1 MTTGILTRVERID
14 YNHHIG
20 TELRGLRLLDLDDA
34 AIEEIRQLAAER
46 GVLFFRDQA
55 MTLDQQVELGRR
67 LGTLHVHPAA
77 KGPEGYP
84 EVLLVHTDADSKY
97 TAGETWHTDVSCEEQ
112 PPALSMLRVE
122 VIPSVGGDTL
132 WSSMYAAYDLLS
144 DPMKEFLSARQAI
157 HTSDQVYGGRY
168 SMNDTKTPSAI
179 HPAVRTHP
187 LTGRRALYIN
197 SGFTTRIKGVTRRE
211 SDAILKMLFDHVA
224 YEVECQVRFRWE
236 ENSVALWD
244 NRCVQHYASWDY
256 FPETRTGYR
265 VTTVGERP
273 YLAG

>member
-1 MTTGILTRVERID
+1 MTTNVLTSVERID
-14 YNHHIG
+14 YTRHIG
-20 TELRGLRLLDLDDA
+20 TELPGVKLLDLDDA
-34 AIEEIRQLAAER
+34 GIEEIKQLNAER
-46 GVLFFRDQA
+46 GVLFFRDQV

-77 KGPEGYP
+77 PGPKGYP
-84 EVLLVHTDADSKY
+84 EVLLVHTDANSKY
-97 TAGETWHTDVSCEEQ
+97 TAGETWHTDVSCDEE

-122 VIPSVGGDTL
+122 VVPPVGGDTL
-132 WSSMYAAYDLLS
+132 WASMYAAYDLLS
-144 DPMKEFLSARQAI
+144 DSMKEFLSARQAI

-168 SMNDTKTPSAI
+168 GMKDVKTPSAV
-179 HPAVRTHP
+179 HPVVRTHP
-187 LTGRRALYIN
+187 LTGRRALYVN
-197 SGFTTRIKGVTRRE
+197 SGFTSRVKGVTRWE
-211 SDAILKMLFDHVA
+211 SGALLKMLYGHIA
-224 YEVECQVRFRWE
+224 YEVEIQVRFRWE
-236 ENSVALWD
+236 ANSVALWD

>member
-1 MTTGILTRVERID
+1 MTTSILTRVERID
-14 YNHHIG
+14 YNRHIG
-20 TELRGLRLLDLDDA
+20 TELPGLRLLDLDDA
-34 AIEEIRQLAAER
+34 GIAEIKQLAAER

-77 KGPEGYP
+77 PGPKGYP
-84 EVLLVHTDADSKY
+84 EVLLVHTDENSKF
-97 TAGETWHTDVSCEEQ
+97 TAGETWHTDVSCDEQ

-122 VIPSVGGDTL
+122 VVPPVGGDTL
-132 WSSMYAAYDLLS
+132 WSSMYGVYELLS

-168 SMNDTKTPSAI
+168 GMKDVKTPSAV
-179 HPAVRTHP
+179 HPVVRTHP
-187 LTGRRALYIN
+187 LTGRRALYVN
-197 SGFTTRIKGVTRRE
+197 SGFTSRIKGLKRRE
-211 SDAILKMLFDHVA
+211 GGALLKMLYDHIA

-236 ENSVALWD
+236 PNSVALWD

-273 YLAG
+273 YLAD